1 MKAQVPATHLL
12 SAHPLTHRP
21 STRPPTYPHQPTHP
35 PTHPPTCLTP
45 CRAIVTTAG
54 LLADSLRYNSTI
66 VSCDVS
72 SNSIGSLG
80 LMSLGAILPH
90 NSSLCSLSLA
100 ANRLDSECVDF
111 LVFGL
116 YRNEALT
123 YLDIGDNNFTANN
136 MRKLGRALQCSSM

>member
-1 MKAQVPATHLL
+1 
-12 SAHPLTHRP
+12 
-21 STRPPTYPHQPTHP
+21 
-35 PTHPPTCLTP
+35 
-45 CRAIVTTAG
+45 
-54 LLADSLRYNSTI
+54 
-66 VSCDVS
+66 
-72 SNSIGSLG
+72 
-80 LMSLGAILPH
+80 MSLGAILPH